1 LDPYAPLRS
10 RDLRFLLTGTFL
22 SSFGL
27 QMIWVAASWDLYQK
41 TRSAFVLGNVGFVQ
55 VAPFVFLALVAG
67 HIADRYDRRK
77 ILAGMQIPLVVSSA
91 ILVFAGASVGL
102 IYFCLFLNAC
112 ARALQS
118 PSRQAILP
126 HVVEPDQLRTAITWN
141 STAQEIA
148 TVTGPALAGALIAFS
163 GTRSVY
169 IAQLVCTVLTLV
181 CFYSIRPRAGGTAVS
196 PKQEER
202 SLLDG
207 VRFVRDNKL
216 VLAALSLDLFAVL
229 FGGAT
234 ALLPIYAVDILHV
247 GAHGLG
253 WLRAAPSVGAVA
265 MALTHTHLPKI
276 RNAGRALLWCVAGF
290 GVATIVFGISRSLPL
305 SIAMLILTGAFDNIS
320 VVFRS
325 SLVQVE
331 TPDYLRGRV
340 FAVNAIFISCSNQL
354 GAVESGWTAAW
365 FGAVPSVVGGG
376 VATVL
381 IVLGFSVLAS
391 QLRRW
396 RQ

>member
-41 TRSAFVLGNVGFVQ
+41 THSAFVLGNVGFVQ

-148 TVTGPALAGALIAFS
+148 TVAGPALAGALIAFS

-169 IAQLVCTVLTLV
+169 IAQLVCTVLTLA
-181 CFYSIRPRAGGTAVS
+181 CFYAIRPRAGGIAVS

-265 MALTHTHLPKI
+265 MALTQTHLPKI
-276 RNAGRALLWCVAGF
+276 QNAGRALLWCVAGF

-305 SIAMLILTGAFDNIS
+305 SIAMLVLTGAFDNIS

-365 FGAVPSVVGGG
+365 FGAVPSVVAGG

-381 IVLGFSVLAS
+381 IVLGFSVFAS

>member
-1 LDPYAPLRS
+1 MDPYAPLRS

-41 TRSAFVLGNVGFVQ
+41 THSAFVLGNVGFVQ

-126 HVVEPDQLRTAITWN
+126 HVVELDQLRTAITWN

-169 IAQLVCTVLTLV
+169 ISQLVCTVLSLV
-181 CFYSIRPRAGGTAVS
+181 CFYSIRPREGGIAVS
-196 PKQEER
+196 PQQEER
-202 SLLDG
+202 SLLEG

-265 MALTHTHLPKI
+265 MALTQTHLPKI
-276 RNAGRALLWCVAGF
+276 RNAGRALLWAVAGF
-290 GVATIVFGISRSLPL
+290 GIATIVFGISRSLPL
-305 SIAMLILTGAFDNIS
+305 SIAMLVLTGAFDNIS

-381 IVLGFSVLAS
+381 IVLGFSALAS

-396 RQ
+396 QQ

>member
-1 LDPYAPLRS
+1 
-10 RDLRFLLTGTFL
+10 
-22 SSFGL
+22 
-27 QMIWVAASWDLYQK
+27 MIWVAASWDLYQK
-41 TRSAFVLGNVGFVQ
+41 THSASVLGNVGLVQ
-55 VAPFVFLALVAG
+55 VAPFVLLALVAG
-67 HIADRYDRRK
+67 HIADRYDRRN
-77 ILAGMQIPLVVSSA
+77 ILFGMQLPLVVSSA
-91 ILVFAGASVGL
+91 LLVFAGGSVGL

-112 ARALQS
+112 ARALQG

-126 HVVEPDQLRTAITWN
+126 HLIDADALRTAITLN
-141 STAQEIA
+141 SSAQEIA
-148 TVTGPALAGALIAFS
+148 TITGPALAGALIAIF
-163 GTRSVY
+163 GTRSAY
-169 IAQLVCTVLTLV
+169 LAQLICSILTMI
-181 CFYSIRPRAGGTAVS
+181 CFYSIRARTGGTAVS
-196 PKQEER
+196 PQQEER

-207 VRFVRDNKL
+207 IRFVRDKKI
-216 VLAALSLDLFAVL
+216 VFAALALDLFAVL

-253 WLRAAPSVGAVA
+253 WLRAAPAVGAVA
-265 MALTHTHLPKI
+265 MALTLTHLPKI
-276 RNAGRALLWCVAGF
+276 RNAGRALLWAVAGF
-290 GVATIVFGISRSLPL
+290 GVATIVFGFSRSLPL
-305 SIAMLILTGAFDNIS
+305 SILMLVLTGAFDNIS
-320 VVFRS
+320 VVFRT

-354 GAVESGWTAAW
+354 GAVESGWAAAW

-381 IVLGFSVLAS
+381 IVLGFAAVAT

-396 RQ
+396 QQ